1 VWVIPMGVGSSSILW
16 VIALVVLGDE
26 TR

>member
-16 VIALVVLGDE
+16 VIALVVLVDE